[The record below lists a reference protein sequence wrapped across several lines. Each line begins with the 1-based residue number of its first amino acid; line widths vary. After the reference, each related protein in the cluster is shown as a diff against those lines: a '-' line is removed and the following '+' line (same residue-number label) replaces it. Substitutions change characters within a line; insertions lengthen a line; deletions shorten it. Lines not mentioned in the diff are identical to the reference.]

1 MLIDQSGTLGAE
13 HARDLRRA
21 ADVYRLGRHG
31 HAPGGF
37 RNLIARGFLGPV
49 HNYRTY

>member
-21 ADVYRLGRHG
+21 AAAYRLGRPAHARHG
-31 HAPGGF
+31 I

-49 HNYRTY
+49 QNYRAY

>member
-21 ADVYRLGRHG
+21 AAAYRLARLG
-31 HAPGGF
+31 HAHHGL
-37 RNLIARGFLGPV
+37 RALVARGMLAPV
-49 HNYRTY
+49 HNYRAY

>member
-13 HARDLRRA
+13 HARDMRRA
-21 ADVYRLGRHG
+21 ADAYRLGRHG
-31 HAPGGF
+31 HARHGF
-37 RNLIARGFLGPV
+37 RDFIARGLLGPV

>member
-1 MLIDQSGTLGAE
+1 MLIDQSGMLGAE

-21 ADVYRLGRHG
+21 ADAYRLSRHG
-31 HAPGGF
+31 HAHHGLRG
-37 RNLIARGFLGPV
+37 LIARGFLGPV

>member
-21 ADVYRLGRHG
+21 AAAYRLGRHG
-31 HAPGGF
+31 HALQGF
-37 RNLIARGFLGPV
+37 RDFIARGHLGPV
-49 HNYRTY
+49 DNYRAR